1 MMSNPDL
8 SRRKDSLRQF
18 LVTLFDRGELSQLA
32 SYPYTDM
39 IDDVE
44 SIIESRARSADLSVN
59 NYYDFLYSFHVSK
72 ENFRKAAQ
80 VMYECGTRLGVELC
94 NFDGLKK
101 QVSRIFV
108 KGAGPRK
115 ENYYIQ
121 IVSARI
127 AAKK

>member
-101 QVSRIFV
+101 QVIGIFV
-108 KGAGPRK
+108 VGVSTII
-115 ENYYIQ
+115 ENYIIQ
-121 IVSARI
+121 TVSARI

>member
-1 MMSNPDL
+1 
-8 SRRKDSLRQF
+8 
-18 LVTLFDRGELSQLA
+18 
-32 SYPYTDM
+32 M

-101 QVSRIFV
+101 QVSGIFV
-108 KGAGPRK
+108 VGVGTIR
-115 ENYYIQ
+115 ENCIIQ
-121 IVSARI
+121 TVSAFNWLHHFYYVIPR
-127 AAKK
+127 